1 MLVINR
7 SFVVVAALTVGLL
20 ASGCATMPGQDATSE
35 PAPAQA
41 AAEVPAMTLEE
52 AARLSEE
59 AEQHIVERR
68 LSEANALYARIV
80 KAYPNNAQAWF
91 RLGTVYMR
99 GGHYGYAQVAFQQ
112 ALRADPLL
120 TKSQANLALA
130 HLHQF
135 RAAAAQAVLSAQV
148 PAENRKALAS
158 LVRDVDHAITPG
170 GSSPATAP

>member
-1 MLVINR
+1 MLLKNR
-7 SFVVVAALTVGLL
+7 SFMVIAALSVSLL
-20 ASGCATMPGQDATSE
+20 ASGCASNPTLESAPE
-35 PAPAQA
+35 PAAPA
-41 AAEVPAMTLEE
+41 AAPPALTVEE
-52 AARLSEE
+52 AAVLAEE
-59 AEQHIVERR
+59 AEQHIAARR
-68 LSEANALYARIV
+68 LTEANALYARIV
-80 KAYPNNAQAWF
+80 KAFPNNAQAWF

-135 RAAAAQAVLSAQV
+135 RAAAAQAVLSPQV

-170 GSSPATAP
+170 GSTPATAP